1 MAEGYWPGRRVHYMK
16 NRYQISVLNLGHG
29 PKPGMCLHSVWFEPL
44 VIPVQKRFWKLCV
57 ANTARFGPLWAL
69 CRSYQNF
76 ISSHRYSCWV
86 PDLVSVRSNLS
97 RFCSLIADT
106 IYMHRT
112 ASRSWILNGRYICRN
127 FNICVT
133 STRNNKTLLWLYISS
148 CRSPKLLPNMDQD
161 CSSNC
166 NWT

>member
-1 MAEGYWPGRRVHYMK
+1 M
-16 NRYQISVLNLGHG
+16 G
-29 PKPGMCLHSVWFEPL
+29 PKLAVLTHSLVWAPGDSST
-44 VIPVQKRFWKLCV
+44 VQKRFWKLCV
-57 ANTARFGPLWAL
+57 ANTASRVGPLWAL

-97 RFCSLIADT
+97 RFCSLIAYT
-106 IYMHRT
+106 IYIHRT

-148 CRSPKLLPNMDQD
+148 CGSPKLLPSMDQD
-161 CSSNC
+161 CSSKC